1 VRFYKLL
8 KIMEFMAL
16 RDALYHD
23 SKLCTLP
30 YTRSKDGFEFR
41 RALCLQIDPSV
52 GDNGPESDKE
62 EDFQF
67 IGAKIESVTLTIF
80 LTGGVT

>member
-1 VRFYKLL
+1 MRFYKPL

-23 SKLCTLP
+23 SKLRILP
-30 YTRSKDGFEFR
+30 YTWWKDGFEFL
-41 RALCLQIDPSV
+41 RALCLQSDPSV
-52 GDNGPESDKE
+52 GDNGHDSDHE

-67 IGAKIESVTLTIF
+67 FGAKIESVPLTIF
-80 LTGGVT
+80 LTGGAT